1 MVDSFEPEDR
11 DALRRELRE
20 ARTRLDGLVESLRAV
35 DLELQGLETERT
47 KYELLD
53 TACRALGRLEE
64 LGGGGLFWNGRDAN
78 GRDGAD
84 HLALVR
90 SRFDEFEKQIA
101 LVEER
106 RQLLL
111 DEIAN
116 TQDNA
121 DLFAGHI
128 LDAERIA
135 EEHQSEWLIERD
147 VDRLPI
153 RPSLM
158 PWVRGQEEDRRF
170 RKTLLLALLLSGAIG
185 IVFPMIEI
193 PVPEQWEILE
203 DQERLTQLIR
213 EDIPKPPVA
222 VVKEEPKPVA
232 PVDPEEPALES
243 ADEAAPE
250 LADTAQPESNPAP
263 AAKAN
268 TGKGNGPGSGSRG
281 ILAFREKFANVA
293 ATNDA
298 VDRLGANAQI
308 HDPNAVTDGL
318 PQRSMVTSNAP
329 GSSGGIN
336 VAALSRGTG
345 GTGNQLGGV
354 AVTRATS
361 TLGTGTGNGN
371 GHGTGNGTGS
381 GKGSS
386 RNVAG
391 GGANLG
397 RTDEEIQI
405 VFDRHKAALYRLYNR
420 ELRQNPTL
428 KGQMVLR
435 LTIQPD
441 GTVSFCE
448 VKSTDMKAP
457 QLAQQVVER
466 VRGFDFGP
474 KAGIPAVTIVYPI
487 DFLPAT

>member
-1 MVDSFEPEDR
+1 MESFEPEDR
-11 DALRRELRE
+11 GSLRRELRQ
-20 ARTRLDGLVESLRAV
+20 ARTRLDELVESLRAI
-35 DLELQGLETERT
+35 DAQLDGLEAERA
-47 KYELLD
+47 KFELVE
-53 TACRALGRLEE
+53 TACKALSRLEE
-64 LGGGGLFWNGRDAN
+64 LGGGALFWNGLDAAARS
-78 GRDGAD
+78 GQE
-84 HLALVR
+84 HLSLVR
-90 SRFDEFEKQIA
+90 SRLDEFEKQIS

-106 RQLLL
+106 RQVLL
-111 DEIAN
+111 DEIAQ
-116 TQDNA
+116 TQDTA

-135 EEHQSEWLIERD
+135 EERQSEWLIERD
-147 VDRLPI
+147 VDQLPI

-170 RKTLLLALLLSGAIG
+170 RKTLLVALFVSIAIG
-185 IVFPMIEI
+185 IVAPMIEI
-193 PVPEQWEILE
+193 PVPERWEILE
-203 DQERLTQLIR
+203 EQERLTQLIR
-213 EDIPKPPVA
+213 EELPKPPVA
-222 VVKEEPKPVA
+222 VVKEEPKPVV
-232 PVDPEEPALES
+232 PVDPEEPAEASDES
-243 ADEAAPE
+243 PAPN
-250 LADTAQPESNPAP
+250 LADTAQRESNPAP
-263 AAKAN
+263 AANPN
-268 TGKGNGPGSGSRG
+268 TGKGSGPGSGSRG
-281 ILAFREKFANVA
+281 ILAFREKFSGIA
-293 ATNDA
+293 ATDDA

-308 HDPNAVTDGL
+308 HDPNAVADGL
-318 PQRSMVTSNAP
+318 PQRSLVTSNAP

-345 GTGNQLGGV
+345 GTGTQLSGV

-361 TLGTGTGNGN
+361 TLGTGTGHGN

-381 GKGSS
+381 GKGGA

-391 GGANLG
+391 GGASLG

-405 VFDRHKAALYRLYNR
+405 VFDRHKSALYRLYNR

-441 GTVSFCE
+441 GMVSFCE

-466 VRGFDFGP
+466 VRGFDFGA
-474 KAGIPAVTIVYPI
+474 KAGIPAVTIIYPI

>member
-1 MVDSFEPEDR
+1 MDSFEPEDR
-11 DALRRELRE
+11 DALRRELRD
-20 ARTRLDGLVESLRAV
+20 ARGRLDGLVESLRAV
-35 DLELQGLETERT
+35 DVELQGLEAERER
-47 KYELLD
+47 YDLLE
-53 TACRALGRLEE
+53 TACRALSRLEE
-64 LGGGGLFWNGRDAN
+64 LGGGALFWNGASPIA
-78 GRDGAD
+78 RDGAD

-106 RQLLL
+106 RQILL

-116 TQDNA
+116 TQDSA

-128 LDAERIA
+128 LDAERLA
-135 EEHQSEWLIERD
+135 EEHRSEWLIERD
-147 VDRLPI
+147 VDALPI

-158 PWVRGQEEDRRF
+158 PWARGQEEDRRF
-170 RKTLLLALLLSGAIG
+170 RKILWMALLASSAIA
-185 IVFPMIEI
+185 VLFPMIDI
-193 PVPEQWEILE
+193 PVPERWEILE
-203 DQERLTQLIR
+203 EQERLTQLIR
-213 EDIPKPPVA
+213 EEIPKPPVA
-222 VVKEEPKPVA
+222 VVQEEPKPVV
-232 PVDPEEPALES
+232 PVDPEEPATES
-243 ADEAAPE
+243 DDEAAPE

-263 AAKAN
+263 AAKPN
-268 TGKGNGPGSGSRG
+268 TGKGTGPGSGSRG

-308 HDPNAVTDGL
+308 HDPNAVADGL

-345 GTGNQLGGV
+345 GTGTQLGGV

-361 TLGTGTGNGN
+361 TLGTGTGNGS
-371 GHGTGNGTGS
+371 GHGTGTGNGS
-381 GKGSS
+381 GKGGS

-428 KGQMVLR
+428 KGQIVLR